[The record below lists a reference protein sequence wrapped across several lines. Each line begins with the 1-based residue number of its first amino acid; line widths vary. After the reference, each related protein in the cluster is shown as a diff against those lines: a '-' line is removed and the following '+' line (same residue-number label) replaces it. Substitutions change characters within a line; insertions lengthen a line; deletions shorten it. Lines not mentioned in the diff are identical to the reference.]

1 MGSRR
6 ITLLIGA
13 AAAAVVLGGAAAFA
27 CTNLATI
34 GTSATSAKAGG
45 VVTITGSSFA
55 APSEG
60 EAPAPVAVRWNKVD
74 GPVLTTLTPDAGGAV
89 SGSFTLPDASP
100 GHYVVI
106 ATQVDDEGEPQFGTP
121 ARVAFEILSPSGA
134 SAAPAPATANTTS
147 SSSSS
152 SDSSVP
158 MALLVMAGVVAVGA
172 VAAGLAS
179 FRGTASRRPAP
190 AVAVTD
196 TPAEPEREP
205 AGK

>member
-6 ITLLIGA
+6 ITLLAGA
-13 AAAAVVLGGAAAFA
+13 ALAAAVALGGAAAFA

-34 GTSATSAKAGG
+34 GTSATGAKAGG
-45 VVTITGSSFA
+45 VVTITGTSFA

-60 EAPAPVAVRWNKVD
+60 APPSPVAVHWNKLD
-74 GPVLTTLTPDAGGAV
+74 GPVLTTLTPDASGAV
-89 SGSFTLPDASP
+89 SGSFTLPEASP

-106 ATQVDDEGEPQFGTP
+106 ATQVDDEGKPQFGTP
-121 ARVAFEILSPSGA
+121 ARVAFEILGPSGA
-134 SAAPAPATANTTS
+134 SVAPTPAAATATS
-147 SSSSS
+147 SSSSG

-158 MALLVMAGVVAVGA
+158 MALVVIMGIIAVGA

-179 FRGTASRRPAP
+179 FRNGPRRPAP
-190 AVAVTD
+190 ALAIPD
-196 TPAEPEREP
+196 TAGQPQKEP

>member
-6 ITLLIGA
+6 ITLLAGA
-13 AAAAVVLGGAAAFA
+13 AVAAAVVLGGAAAFA

-34 GTSATSAKAGG
+34 TTSAPNAKAGG
-45 VVTITGSSFA
+45 AITITGSSFA

-60 EAPAPVAVRWNKVD
+60 QPPAPVAVHWNKID
-74 GPVLTTLTPDAGGAV
+74 GPVLTTLTPDATGAV
-89 SGSFTLPDASP
+89 SGSFTLPEASP

-106 ATQVDDEGEPQFGTP
+106 ATQVDEEGEAQFGTP
-121 ARVAFEILSPSGA
+121 ARVALEILGPSGA
-134 SAAPAPATANTTS
+134 SSAPAPAAATATS
-147 SSSSS
+147 SSSSG

-158 MALLVMAGVVAVGA
+158 MALLVILGVVAVGA

-179 FRGTASRRPAP
+179 FRNGTSRPTP